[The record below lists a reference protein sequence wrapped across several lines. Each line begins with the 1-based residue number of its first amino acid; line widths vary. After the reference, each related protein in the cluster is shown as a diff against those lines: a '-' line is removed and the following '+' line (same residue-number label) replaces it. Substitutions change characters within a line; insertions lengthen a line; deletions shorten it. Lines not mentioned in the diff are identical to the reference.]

1 MTTRVGPRAD
11 VLTMERLIIACLHGQ
26 SSGGRDQIHAPR
38 NKAQKFTTAKENEF
52 SVSGVLLRI
61 CFVNGKFKDQCTI
74 SVAVPSL

>member
-1 MTTRVGPRAD
+1 MASPQEEEIKFMP
-11 VLTMERLIIACLHGQ
+11 L
-26 SSGGRDQIHAPR
+26 S